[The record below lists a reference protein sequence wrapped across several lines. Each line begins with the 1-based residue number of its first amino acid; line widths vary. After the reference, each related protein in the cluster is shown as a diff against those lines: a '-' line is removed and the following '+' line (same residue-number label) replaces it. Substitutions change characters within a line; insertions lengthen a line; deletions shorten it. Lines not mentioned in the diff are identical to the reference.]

1 MTQKPLYTNKP
12 VRKYKRNLFESV
24 GSGVIVEDS
33 SIDFKPELQGRGDQ
47 VSLLLRYLCVS
58 LSHSVRPT
66 ETSCVFCLEKL
77 TSNQNPFR

>member
-12 VRKYKRNLFESV
+12 VRKYKRNLFENI

-33 SIDFKPELQGRGDQ
+33 SIDFKLELQGRGDQ
-47 VSLLLRYLCVS
+47 VSFLLRYLCVS
-58 LSHSVRPT
+58 LSHSVRPA

-77 TSNQNPFR
+77 TSNQDSFR